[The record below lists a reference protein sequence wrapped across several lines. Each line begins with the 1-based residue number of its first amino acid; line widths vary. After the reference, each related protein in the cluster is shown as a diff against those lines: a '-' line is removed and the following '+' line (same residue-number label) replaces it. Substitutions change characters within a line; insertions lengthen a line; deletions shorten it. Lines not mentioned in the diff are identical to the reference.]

1 MERTYAECFFL
12 IAGLLLSTVCA
23 ANDISPLDIGAMV
36 QPLEEQGVYRVEGY
50 STWGPQVTRGQDG
63 KYYLVHSRWPK
74 TGKWFTHSE
83 IALAVS
89 DSPEGPYTHHS
100 VLLTGRG
107 EGYWDEVVA
116 HNPKIKYFKG
126 KYYLYYVSGKKQTDL
141 TWYRVTQKIGVA
153 VADEITGPYI
163 RVDEPALS
171 PSTPLYNLA
180 VNPGVTRMAD
190 GRYLMIAKGEI
201 SPVAGGEPKPQRI
214 QGMAIADTP
223 IGPFKIL
230 PEPAIQD
237 IDTEDA
243 SLWYDEKRQKY
254 FAVFHAHKYIGLI
267 ESDDGFDWR
276 KAENYKIIEGNQ
288 LLRADGSVLATKPPF
303 QRPSVYLEDGEPR
316 LLGIAI
322 PAGNRADWHVVI
334 VSLNPRF

>member
-1 MERTYAECFFL
+1 MKIPPSTSLCVFL
-12 IAGLLLSTVCA
+12 FVGLSLATCA
-23 ANDISPLDIGAMV
+23 RGEPAPLDIGAMV
-36 QPLEEQGVYRVEGY
+36 QPLDEWGVYRVEGY
-50 STWGPQVTRGQDG
+50 STWGPQVTKGQDG

-89 DSPEGPYTHHS
+89 DTPEGPYTHHS

-107 EGYWDEVVA
+107 EGYWDEAVA
-116 HNPKIKYFKG
+116 HNPKIKHFEG
-126 KYYLYYVSGKKQTDL
+126 KYYLYYISGKKQTEL

-153 VADEITGPYI
+153 VADKITGPYI

-171 PSTPLYNLA
+171 PSPPLYNLA
-180 VNPGVTRMAD
+180 VNPGITRMAD

-201 SPVAGGEPKPQRI
+201 RPVAGGEPKPQRI
-214 QGMAIADTP
+214 QGMAISGTP
-223 IGPFKIL
+223 EGPFKIL

-254 FAVFHAHKYIGLI
+254 FAVFHAHEYIGLI
-267 ESDDGFDWR
+267 ESDDGFTWR

-288 LLRADGSVLATKPPF
+288 LMRANGSVLATKPPF

-322 PAGNRADWHVVI
+322 PAANRTDWHVVI
-334 VSLNPRF
+334 VSLAQ